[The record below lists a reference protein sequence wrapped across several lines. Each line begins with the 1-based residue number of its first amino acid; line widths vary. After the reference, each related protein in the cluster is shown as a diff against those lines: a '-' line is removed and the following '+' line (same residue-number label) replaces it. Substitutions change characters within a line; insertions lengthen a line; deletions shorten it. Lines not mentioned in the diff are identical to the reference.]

1 MNEPQPRA
9 RVLVV
14 DDEPDLIRILQFGL
28 QAIGFQ
34 IETASDG
41 QEALKKAREQKPD
54 IILLDL
60 MLPKLDGYKVCR
72 LLKFD
77 ERYKNIPI
85 IILSA
90 RTQEGDQ
97 LGVLDVGLSPDG
109 KQAGVTLVYPT
120 PEFGAAA
127 FLRTTPTTAGGKPT
141 EVGSAGI
148 TPPPWLGPGVYV
160 PDTAAP

>member
-1 MNEPQPRA
+1 MNTSQPRA

-14 DDEPDLIRILQFGL
+14 DDEADLVRILQFGL
-28 QAIGFQ
+28 EAIGYQ
-34 IETASDG
+34 VETASDG
-41 QEALKKAREQKPD
+41 QEALKKARETKPD

-77 ERYKNIPI
+77 ERYKNIPV

-97 LGVLDVGLSPDG
+97 LLAMEMGANRFITKPYDFSEVLGQIGRAHV
-109 KQAGVTLVYPT
+109 
-120 PEFGAAA
+120 
-127 FLRTTPTTAGGKPT
+127 
-141 EVGSAGI
+141 
-148 TPPPWLGPGVYV
+148 
-160 PDTAAP
+160 

>member
-1 MNEPQPRA
+1 MNETQPRA

-14 DDEPDLIRILQFGL
+14 DDEADLVRILQFGL
-28 QAIGFQ
+28 ESMGYHV
-34 IETASDG
+34 ESASDG
-41 QEALKKAREQKPD
+41 QEGLKKAREMKPD

-77 ERYKNIPI
+77 ERYKSIPI

-97 LGVLDVGLSPDG
+97 ALAMEMGANRFITKPYEFTEILSQMEALL
-109 KQAGVTLVYPT
+109 KSVPT
-120 PEFGAAA
+120 
-127 FLRTTPTTAGGKPT
+127 
-141 EVGSAGI
+141 SS
-148 TPPPWLGPGVYV
+148 
-160 PDTAAP
+160 

>member
-1 MNEPQPRA
+1 MNQTQPRA

-14 DDEPDLIRILQFGL
+14 DDEADLVRILQFGL
-28 QAIGFQ
+28 EAIGYHVD
-34 IETASDG
+34 TASDG
-41 QEALKKAREQKPD
+41 QEGLKKARELKPD

-97 LGVLDVGLSPDG
+97 LLAMEMGANRFVTKPYDFAEVL
-109 KQAGVTLVYPT
+109 KHIETLLKSVPT
-120 PEFGAAA
+120 
-127 FLRTTPTTAGGKPT
+127 
-141 EVGSAGI
+141 SS
-148 TPPPWLGPGVYV
+148 
-160 PDTAAP
+160 

>member
-1 MNEPQPRA
+1 MDQNQPRA

-14 DDEPDLIRILQFGL
+14 DDEADLIRILEFGL
-28 QAIGFQ
+28 KSMGYAV
-34 IETASDG
+34 ETASDG
-41 QEALKKAREQKPD
+41 QEGLKKAREMKPD

-97 LGVLDVGLSPDG
+97 SLAMEMGANRFITKPYDFSEVMTHIE
-109 KQAGVTLVYPT
+109 TLLKSVPT
-120 PEFGAAA
+120 
-127 FLRTTPTTAGGKPT
+127 R
-141 EVGSAGI
+141 S
-148 TPPPWLGPGVYV
+148 
-160 PDTAAP
+160 

>member
-1 MNEPQPRA
+1 MNASQPRA

-14 DDEPDLIRILQFGL
+14 DDEADLVRILQFGL
-28 QAIGFQ
+28 QAIGYEV
-34 IETASDG
+34 ETASDG
-41 QEALKKAREQKPD
+41 QEALKKARETKPD

-97 LGVLDVGLSPDG
+97 LLAMEMGANRFVTKPYDFAEVLSHIE
-109 KQAGVTLVYPT
+109 TLLKSVPT
-120 PEFGAAA
+120 
-127 FLRTTPTTAGGKPT
+127 
-141 EVGSAGI
+141 GS
-148 TPPPWLGPGVYV
+148 
-160 PDTAAP
+160 

>member
-1 MNEPQPRA
+1 MTEESPRA

-14 DDEPDLIRILQFGL
+14 DDEPDLIRILEFGL
-28 QAIGFQ
+28 RAAGYQVEIA
-34 IETASDG
+34 ADG
-41 QEALKKAREQKPD
+41 QEGLKKAREIRPD

-77 ERYKNIPI
+77 ERYRHITI

-97 LGVLDVGLSPDG
+97 ALAKEMGANRFITKPYEVSEILDHIEALL
-109 KQAGVTLVYPT
+109 KT
-120 PEFGAAA
+120 PS
-127 FLRTTPTTAGGKPT
+127 
-141 EVGSAGI
+141 VSS
-148 TPPPWLGPGVYV
+148 
-160 PDTAAP
+160 

>member
-1 MNEPQPRA
+1 MSQDQPRA

-14 DDEPDLIRILQFGL
+14 DDEPDLVRILQFGL
-28 QAIGFQ
+28 KAAGY
-34 IETASDG
+34 EVESASDG
-41 QEALKKAREQKPD
+41 QEGLKKAREMKPD

-97 LGVLDVGLSPDG
+97 LLAMEMGANRFITKPYDFQEVLGHIETLLKS
-109 KQAGVTLVYPT
+109 VTT
-120 PEFGAAA
+120 
-127 FLRTTPTTAGGKPT
+127 
-141 EVGSAGI
+141 GS
-148 TPPPWLGPGVYV
+148 
-160 PDTAAP
+160 

>member
-1 MNEPQPRA
+1 MDQSQPRA

-14 DDEPDLIRILQFGL
+14 DDEADLVRILQFGL
-28 QAIGFQ
+28 QSIGYQ
-34 IETASDG
+34 VETACDG
-41 QEALKKAREQKPD
+41 QEALKKAREMKPD

-97 LGVLDVGLSPDG
+97 LLAMEMGANRFITKPYDFQEVLGHIE
-109 KQAGVTLVYPT
+109 TLLKSVPT
-120 PEFGAAA
+120 
-127 FLRTTPTTAGGKPT
+127 
-141 EVGSAGI
+141 GS
-148 TPPPWLGPGVYV
+148 
-160 PDTAAP
+160 

>member
-1 MNEPQPRA
+1 MNPSQPRA

-14 DDEPDLIRILQFGL
+14 DDEADLVRILQFGL
-28 QAIGFQ
+28 QAIGYQ
-34 IETASDG
+34 VETASDG
-41 QEALKKAREQKPD
+41 QEALKKAREIKPD

-97 LGVLDVGLSPDG
+97 LLAMEMGANRFVTKPYDFAEVLSHIE
-109 KQAGVTLVYPT
+109 TLLKSVPT
-120 PEFGAAA
+120 
-127 FLRTTPTTAGGKPT
+127 R
-141 EVGSAGI
+141 S
-148 TPPPWLGPGVYV
+148 
-160 PDTAAP
+160 

>member
-1 MNEPQPRA
+1 MNASQPRA

-14 DDEPDLIRILQFGL
+14 DDEADLVRILQFGL
-28 QAIGFQ
+28 QAIGYEV
-34 IETASDG
+34 ETASDG
-41 QEALKKAREQKPD
+41 QEALKKARETKPD

-85 IILSA
+85 IVLSA

-97 LGVLDVGLSPDG
+97 LLAMEMGANRFVTKPYDFAEVLSHIE
-109 KQAGVTLVYPT
+109 TLLKSVPT
-120 PEFGAAA
+120 
-127 FLRTTPTTAGGKPT
+127 
-141 EVGSAGI
+141 GS
-148 TPPPWLGPGVYV
+148 
-160 PDTAAP
+160 

>member
-1 MNEPQPRA
+1 MNASQPRA

-14 DDEPDLIRILQFGL
+14 DDEADLVRILQFGL
-28 QAIGFQ
+28 QAIGYQ
-34 IETASDG
+34 VETASDG

-97 LGVLDVGLSPDG
+97 LLAMEMGANRFVTKPYDFSEVLSHIEALLKSVP
-109 KQAGVTLVYPT
+109 AGP
-120 PEFGAAA
+120 
-127 FLRTTPTTAGGKPT
+127 
-141 EVGSAGI
+141 
-148 TPPPWLGPGVYV
+148 
-160 PDTAAP
+160 

>member
-1 MNEPQPRA
+1 MNASQPRA

-14 DDEPDLIRILQFGL
+14 DDEADLVRILQFGL
-28 QAIGFQ
+28 QAIGYQ
-34 IETASDG
+34 VETASDG
-41 QEALKKAREQKPD
+41 QEALKKARETKPD

-77 ERYKNIPI
+77 ERYRRIPI

-97 LGVLDVGLSPDG
+97 TLALEMGANLFITKPYEFAEILGHIEALMKSP
-109 KQAGVTLVYPT
+109 TMRP
-120 PEFGAAA
+120 
-127 FLRTTPTTAGGKPT
+127 
-141 EVGSAGI
+141 
-148 TPPPWLGPGVYV
+148 
-160 PDTAAP
+160 

>member
-1 MNEPQPRA
+1 MEENQSRA

-14 DDEPDLIRILQFGL
+14 DDEPDLIRILEFGL
-28 QAIGFQ
+28 KSMGYAV
-34 IETASDG
+34 ETASDG
-41 QEALKKAREQKPD
+41 QEGLKKARETKPD

-97 LGVLDVGLSPDG
+97 SLAMEMGANRFITKPYEFTEIVSHME
-109 KQAGVTLVYPT
+109 TLLKSVPT
-120 PEFGAAA
+120 
-127 FLRTTPTTAGGKPT
+127 
-141 EVGSAGI
+141 
-148 TPPPWLGPGVYV
+148 GP
-160 PDTAAP
+160 

>member
-1 MNEPQPRA
+1 MTEETPRA

-14 DDEPDLIRILQFGL
+14 DDEPDLIRILEFGL
-28 QAIGFQ
+28 RAAGYQVEIAV
-34 IETASDG
+34 DG
-41 QEALKKAREQKPD
+41 QEGLKKAREIRPD

-77 ERYKNIPI
+77 ERYRHIPI

-97 LGVLDVGLSPDG
+97 ALAKEMG
-109 KQAGVTLVYPT
+109 ANRFVTKPY
-120 PEFGAAA
+120 EFGEILAHIEALLKA
-127 FLRTTPTTAGGKPT
+127 SSVLP
-141 EVGSAGI
+141 
-148 TPPPWLGPGVYV
+148 
-160 PDTAAP
+160 

>member
-1 MNEPQPRA
+1 MTEVSPRA

-14 DDEPDLIRILQFGL
+14 DDEPDLIRILEFGL
-28 QAIGFQ
+28 RAAGYQVEIA
-34 IETASDG
+34 ADG
-41 QEALKKAREQKPD
+41 QEGLKKAREIRPD

-77 ERYKNIPI
+77 ERYRHIPI

-97 LGVLDVGLSPDG
+97 SLAKEMG
-109 KQAGVTLVYPT
+109 ANRFVTKPY
-120 PEFGAAA
+120 EFGEILAHIEA
-127 FLRTTPTTAGGKPT
+127 LLK
-141 EVGSAGI
+141 
-148 TPPPWLGPGVYV
+148 
-160 PDTAAP
+160 APSVSS

>member
-1 MNEPQPRA
+1 MPGDQPRA

-14 DDEPDLIRILQFGL
+14 DDEADLVRVLEFGL
-28 QAIGFQ
+28 KARGYEVIS
-34 IETASDG
+34 ASDG
-41 QEALKKAREQKPD
+41 QEGLKKARETKPD

-77 ERYKNIPI
+77 ERFKHIPI

-97 LGVLDVGLSPDG
+97 TLAMEMGANRFITKPYDFSEVLGHIEALLKSV
-109 KQAGVTLVYPT
+109 PT
-120 PEFGAAA
+120 
-127 FLRTTPTTAGGKPT
+127 R
-141 EVGSAGI
+141 S
-148 TPPPWLGPGVYV
+148 
-160 PDTAAP
+160 